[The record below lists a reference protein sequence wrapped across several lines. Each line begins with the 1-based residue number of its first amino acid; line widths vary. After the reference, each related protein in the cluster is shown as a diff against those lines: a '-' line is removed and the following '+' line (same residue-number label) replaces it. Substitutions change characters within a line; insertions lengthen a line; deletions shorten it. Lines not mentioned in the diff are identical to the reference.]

1 MSKGAMVIK
10 TIQIGWFRFAWYSVE
25 DADGDAAFDEMME
38 YLEG

>member
-1 MSKGAMVIK
+1 MIR

-25 DADGDAAFDEMME
+25 DSQDDAAFAEMME